1 MCIFEHQLLVEQMVY
16 PTVLQCEW
24 HSQHETLD
32 EVQEVDLIKR
42 TIRLWIISILIPMII
57 LPAMVRVT
65 IVEFSLVPP
74 ITAAVQCISVLLFVA
89 VVTLIPIEMLNPDD
103 VSTLG

>member
-1 MCIFEHQLLVEQMVY
+1 MCTFEHQLLVEQMVY

-32 EVQEVDLIKR
+32 EVEEADLLKR
-42 TIRLWIISILIPMII
+42 TICLWIISILIPMII

-65 IVEFSLVPP
+65 VVEFLAVSPT
-74 ITAAVQCISVLLFVA
+74 IAAVQCISVLLFVA
-89 VVTLIPIEMLNPDD
+89 VVTLIPIEMFDPDE
-103 VSTLG
+103 VCTSG

>member
-1 MCIFEHQLLVEQMVY
+1 MYTFEHQILVEQTVY

-32 EVQEVDLIKR
+32 EVQEADLMKR
-42 TIRLWIISILIPMII
+42 TIHLWIISILILMII

-65 IVEFSLVPP
+65 VVEFSIGSP
-74 ITAAVQCISVLLFVA
+74 TKAAAQCISVLLFVA

-103 VSTLG
+103 VSTSQ